1 MCVCCVECSTQ
12 CALTLGHTCN
22 NAERAIAR
30 LIFSPGGEQIA
41 AVICHEYFRN
51 CRRNADRLLLMD
63 VCARRMPLGERLR
76 ARVISLCNNG
86 MDSPLRQ
93 N

>member
-1 MCVCCVECSTQ
+1 MIC
-12 CALTLGHTCN
+12 TCN

-30 LIFSPGGEQIA
+30 LIFSPGGEQIV

-51 CRRNADRLLLMD
+51 CRRHADRLLLMD
-63 VCARRMPLGERLR
+63 DVRGECLGERLR
-76 ARVISLCNNG
+76 ARHLSLCNNG